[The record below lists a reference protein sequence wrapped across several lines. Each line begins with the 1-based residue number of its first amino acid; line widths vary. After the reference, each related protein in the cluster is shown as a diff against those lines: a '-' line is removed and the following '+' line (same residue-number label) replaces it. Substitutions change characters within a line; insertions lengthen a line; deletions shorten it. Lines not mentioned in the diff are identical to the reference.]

1 MEYYD
6 EKIVAARHIKR
17 IDEYGDIESGLYIKD
32 ELIKFEKKLICRGK
46 LEVMLPENFVPM
58 LPEIAEI
65 KYMSGERPEEIYM
78 SIDTSVNFT
87 FNYIQD
93 LEPESDMRLAVGFI
107 KHIIKSYHSDYV
119 FYSESE
125 EVEKDV
131 IINWFDFKSFGI
143 DDPAYNIMYLANI
156 ENKLLQG
163 TFSCLYSEKDEWK
176 RVALEVIKSVKRYEK
191 EV

>member
-17 IDEYGDIESGLYIKD
+17 RDEYGDIESGLYIKD
-32 ELIKFEKKLICRGK
+32 ELIKFEKKLICREK
-46 LEVMLPENFVPM
+46 IEVMLPENFVPM

-87 FNYIQD
+87 FNYVQD

-163 TFSCLYSEKDEWK
+163 TFSCLCSEKEQ
-176 RVALEVIKSVKRYEK
+176 L
-191 EV
+191 

>member
-17 IDEYGDIESGLYIKD
+17 RDEYGDIESGLYIKD
-32 ELIKFEKKLICRGK
+32 ELIKFERKLICRGK

-87 FNYIQD
+87 FNYVQD

-107 KHIIKSYHSDYV
+107 KHIIKNYHSDYV
-119 FYSESE
+119 FYNESE

>member
-17 IDEYGDIESGLYIKD
+17 RDEYGDIESGLYIKD
-32 ELIKFEKKLICRGK
+32 ELIKFERKLICRGK

-87 FNYIQD
+87 FNYVQD
-93 LEPESDMRLAVGFI
+93 LEPELDMRLAVGFI

-163 TFSCLYSEKDEWK
+163 TFSCLYNEKDEWK
-176 RVALEVIKSVKRYEK
+176 RVALEVIKSVNRYEK

>member
-17 IDEYGDIESGLYIKD
+17 RDEYGDIESGLYIKD

-163 TFSCLYSEKDEWK
+163 TFSCLYNEKDEWK

>member
-17 IDEYGDIESGLYIKD
+17 RDEYGDIESGLYIKD

-163 TFSCLYSEKDEWK
+163 TFSCLYNEKDEWK
-176 RVALEVIKSVKRYEK
+176 RVALEVIKSVKGYEK

>member
-17 IDEYGDIESGLYIKD
+17 RDEYGDIESGLYIKD

-87 FNYIQD
+87 FNYVQD

-143 DDPAYNIMYLANI
+143 DDPAYNIMYVANI

-176 RVALEVIKSVKRYEK
+176 RAALEVIKSVKRYEK